1 MDEQALALLSR
12 LIATP
17 SPSRQEEHTAALL
30 WAHCREQGWQ
40 PKRIGN
46 NIWAQSSVFQ
56 ADKPCLLLCSHHDT
70 VQSAKGYTRD
80 PFSPAVEDGKLYGL
94 GSNDAG
100 GPLVSLMAA
109 FGALRERTD
118 LPFNLVLALCAEEE
132 VSGSEGLK
140 LALTQMPHIDMAIV
154 GEPTSLQAAVGERG
168 LLVLDGEAVGVS
180 GHAAREEGVNALY
193 KALHDIEQ
201 LRSYRFPRVSE
212 VMGPVHLQVTQ
223 IQAGTQHNVVPDI
236 CHFVAD
242 VRSTDV
248 YTNQEVL
255 DLLQSQVE
263 SRLTARSLH
272 HNASATPLD
281 SPLRQAI
288 AAVGLTSYISPT
300 TSDWIQL
307 SCPAVKLG
315 PGESARSHTAN
326 EYILVEDIRRGID
339 TYIQF
344 IQNIPF

>member
-1 MDEQALALLSR
+1 MHEQALALLSR

-46 NIWAQSSVFQ
+46 NIWAQSPVFQ

-70 VQSAKGYTRD
+70 VQPAKGYTRD
-80 PFSPAVEDGKLYGL
+80 PFSPAMEDGKLYGL

-109 FGALRERTD
+109 FGALRERTN
-118 LPFNLVLALCAEEE
+118 LPFNLVLALCAQEE
-132 VSGSEGLK
+132 VSGNEGLK

-168 LLVLDGEAVGVS
+168 LLVLDGEAVGIS

-193 KALHDIEQ
+193 KALHDIER
-201 LRSYRFPRVSE
+201 LRSYRFPKASE

-223 IQAGTQHNVVPDI
+223 IQAGTQHNVVPDL
-236 CHFVAD
+236 CRFVVD

-288 AAVGLTSYISPT
+288 AATSLTSYISPT

-307 SCPAVKLG
+307 SCPAVKIG
-315 PGESARSHTAN
+315 PGDSARSHTAD
-326 EYILVEDIRRGID
+326 EYILVDDIRRGID
-339 TYIQF
+339 TYIRF
-344 IQNIPF
+344 IENVP